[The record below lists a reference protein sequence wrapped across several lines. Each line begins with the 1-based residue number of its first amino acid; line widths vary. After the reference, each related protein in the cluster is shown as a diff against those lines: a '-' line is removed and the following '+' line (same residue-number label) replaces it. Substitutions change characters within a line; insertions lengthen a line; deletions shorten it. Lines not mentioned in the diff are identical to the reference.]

1 MPSPV
6 IVNLRVN
13 VDASGNVV
21 VFGAGPD
28 SVDNVVE
35 AIGYALPVNALYDA
49 TLNGSLGAGLVEFWE
64 PSSDLGNIY
73 AKLANTADFNV
84 AGEASY
90 KRTAKVMACGME
102 RVLVDSMDAA
112 AAAPFTSYT
121 DVNYTTCSDF
131 GRLSLSAYSHYLFGH
146 VAATAAITN
155 DEAVM
160 SNMLSLTSGTASVK
174 DGGVAADRYAA
185 WTKKSAV
192 DSTDADSWDATQS
205 ASDANL
211 AIALTKA
218 ILAKGASG
226 VISATADTAAR
237 VSAGVQF
244 STDSLANIVKQV
256 IGQDASRAM
265 DQDNNVLAPEQH
277 QVLRFYEAD
286 TIYVSITLKQPGVTV
301 SSGSN
306 AGAPVSTSV
315 TEQKYDIKITLGPRN
330 PEYD

>member
-13 VDASGNVV
+13 VDASGNLV
-21 VFGAGPD
+21 VFGSGPD
-28 SVDNVVE
+28 TVENVVE
-35 AIGYALPVNALYDA
+35 AVGYQLPVNALYDQ
-49 TLNGSLGAGLVEFWE
+49 TLNGTLGAGLVEFWE
-64 PSSDLGNIY
+64 PSSDLGNVY
-73 AKLANTADFNV
+73 AKLATTANFNV
-84 AGEASY
+84 AGDASY
-90 KRTAKVMACGME
+90 KRTAKVMACGLE
-102 RVLVDSMDAA
+102 RVLVDSLDAK
-112 AAAPFTSYT
+112 AAAPFSNYT
-121 DVNYTTCSDF
+121 DANYTTCSDF
-131 GRLSLSAYSHYLFGH
+131 GRLALSAYSHYLFGH

-155 DEAVM
+155 DEDVM
-160 SNMLSLTSGTASVK
+160 SNMLSLSSGTASVK
-174 DGGVAADRYAA
+174 DGAVAADRYAA
-185 WTKKSAV
+185 WTKKNTV
-192 DSTDADSWDATQS
+192 DGTDADSWDASQS

-211 AIALTKA
+211 AIALVKA
-218 ILAKGASG
+218 ILAKGANNA
-226 VISATADTAAR
+226 ISSTTDTAAR
-237 VSAGVQF
+237 AAAGVQF

-277 QVLRFYEAD
+277 QMLRFYEND
-286 TIYVSITLKQPGVTV
+286 TIYVSITLKQPGVSV